1 MNEDE
6 QVIYEWTGYTKD
18 EIENM
23 YYDYD
28 PRDNE
33 NTDNNN
39 PK

>member
-6 QVIYEWTGYTKD
+6 QDIYDWTGYTKD

-23 YYDYD
+23 YLDYD

-33 NTDNNN
+33 NKCDNN
-39 PK
+39 PQ